1 MSADRQQRRH
11 RKRQLLQLG
20 EAATKRGLPPLPG
33 KDQMLGLALVLREM
47 LADTSHA
54 DRASRAA
61 ALMHKVF
68 EASLKAT
75 PPRLE
80 LACRKGCG
88 YCCHTWV
95 SATAPEIFLLA
106 RTLQAMPG
114 TPRLSKDAILE
125 RAGTTAG
132 LGIAERFG
140 RKLPCALLVDDSCS
154 MYASRPTVCRQ
165 ATSTELAACIEE
177 YEGKDFEGDI
187 VVSKVFLDHARN
199 CRIPLQAAL
208 LSLGLPPDGYELGA
222 GLRAALETGAEADWL
237 ARADPFAGIDRAP
250 ADPAPIQQAVK
261 LIAAEIS
268 SL

>member
-1 MSADRQQRRH
+1 M
-11 RKRQLLQLG
+11 
-20 EAATKRGLPPLPG
+20 
-33 KDQMLGLALVLREM
+33 
-47 LADTSHA
+47 
-54 DRASRAA
+54 
-61 ALMHKVF
+61 
-68 EASLKAT
+68 KAT

-187 VVSKVFLDHARN
+187 VVSKALNHAG
-199 CRIPLQAAL
+199 IAPA
-208 LSLGLPPDGYELGA
+208 
-222 GLRAALETGAEADWL
+222 LRAAARGSETERRHAVL
-237 ARADPFAGIDRAP
+237 AFARRSRQARKPTGSQE
-250 ADPAPIQQAVK
+250 PIRSPGSIGRLPIPHQFSRP
-261 LIAAEIS
+261 S
-268 SL
+268 S